1 MLQDTS
7 SYYSRISTNWILKDP
22 CPDYMR
28 KAEECL
34 KKERDRVSR
43 YLQSNGEEKLVEKV
57 QHELLVVYAT
67 QLLEKE
73 QSGCGALF
81 RGNKVDDLSRMYRFY
96 RTIRKG
102 LEQWLMHSDSML
114 LLKVPYWYNRLKML
128 QITSRSRSPRQLYGI
143 CD

>member
-7 SYYSRISTNWILKDP
+7 SYSSRKATNWILKDP

-43 YLQSNGEEKLVEKV
+43 YLQSNSEEKLVEKV
-57 QHELLVVYAT
+57 QDELLVVYAT

-73 QSGCGALF
+73 QSGCVLF

-96 RTIRKG
+96 RTIRQG
-102 LEQWLMHSDSML
+102 LEPWLMHSDSML

>member
-1 MLQDTS
+1 M
-7 SYYSRISTNWILKDP
+7 
-22 CPDYMR
+22 
-28 KAEECL
+28 
-34 KKERDRVSR
+34 
-43 YLQSNGEEKLVEKV
+43 EKV
-57 QHELLVVYAT
+57 QDELLVVYAT

-73 QSGCGALF
+73 QSGCVLF

-114 LLKVPYWYNRLKML
+114 LLNTVLVQQLKML
-128 QITSRSRSPRQLYGI
+128 QRTSRSRSPRQLYGI

>member
-7 SYYSRISTNWILKDP
+7 SYSSRKATNWILKDP

-34 KKERDRVSR
+34 KKERDTVSR
-43 YLQSNGEEKLVEKV
+43 YLQSNSEEKLVEKV
-57 QHELLVVYAT
+57 QDELLVVYAT

-73 QSGCGALF
+73 QSGCVLF

-114 LLKVPYWYNRLKML
+114 LLNTVLVQQAEDAAKNKQEQVPTTIIWNM
-128 QITSRSRSPRQLYGI
+128 
-143 CD
+143 